1 MLKKHFLIVTISV
14 IAVVTVFILHAYG
27 ITGTGYRLEFQTLE
41 KGWVSEHMGSAYYV
55 INTADEWADVF
66 ERSPPPEIDFSE
78 TTVIAVFMG
87 RRPTGGYGI
96 EVKEIIDTGF
106 LVVIKVEQTSPGKGC
121 ILLQVITSPYHIV
134 KVDKIGKGVRF
145 DTVMRITDCG

>member
-1 MLKKHFLIVTISV
+1 MRRKRLLVLAFTV
-14 IAVVTVFILHAYG
+14 ITVAAVLVLHAFG
-27 ITGTGYRLEFQTLE
+27 VTGTGRRIEFQTLE
-41 KGWVSEHMGSAYYV
+41 NVWFPWQTSSAYYV

-106 LVVIKVEQTSPGKGC
+106 LVVIKVEQTSSGKGC
-121 ILLQVITSPYHIV
+121 VLAQVITSPYHIV
-134 KVDKIGKGVRF
+134 KVDKIDKSVRF
-145 DTVMRITDCG
+145 DTIFRTFECD

>member
-1 MLKKHFLIVTISV
+1 VQRKRWLVLIFAV
-14 IAVVTVFILHAYG
+14 IMVAAVLVLHAFG
-27 ITGTGYRLEFQTLE
+27 ITGTGRRLEFQTLE
-41 KGWVSEHMGSAYYV
+41 NGWFSGHKSSAYYV

-78 TTVIAVFMG
+78 TTVIAAFMG

-121 ILLQVITSPYHIV
+121 IVPEVITSPYHIV

-145 DTVMRITDCG
+145 DTVMRTVECD

>member
-1 MLKKHFLIVTISV
+1 MVA
-14 IAVVTVFILHAYG
+14 AVLVLHAFG
-27 ITGTGYRLEFQTLE
+27 VTGTGRRIEFQTLE
-41 KGWVSEHMGSAYYV
+41 NVWFPWQTSSAYYV
-55 INTADEWADVF
+55 INTVDEWTDVF
-66 ERSPPPEIDFSE
+66 ERSPPPEIVFSE

-87 RRPTGGYGI
+87 RCPTGGYGI
-96 EVKEIIDTGF
+96 EIKEIIDTGF

-121 ILLQVITSPYHIV
+121 ILPQVITSPYHIV